1 MNTSVTRNRN
11 LVAAAVAGLILL
23 GAAASADA
31 QAVRSLEERSKQEHA
46 QKTKAQKEQMQKEA
60 EHASLRYTEATRK
73 VEEARASRS
82 MSGELKDM
90 LQLYQTGKGAEALV
104 VVDQIIANEEEA
116 NAYDRSFAA
125 QLGAQVAYKAG
136 DFAAA
141 EQYLEQVL
149 QFNGLDN
156 VGHYDSMIMLA
167 QLRLQEKKYDEALQT
182 IERFL
187 EETRSTAPEHLVLKG
202 NALYR
207 LERHEEAAA
216 VLEQAI
222 AASEAPP
229 ADWTQLLMA
238 TYASSGQQEKAAQLA
253 EQLTATSSGDKASQ
267 MNLAAVYQ
275 QSGQYDK
282 MAQVLEQLRASG
294 QLTEDHDYRLL
305 FSAYLSQEGQE
316 GKAIEVINEGF
327 AKGVL
332 KPDFQSYVALAQ
344 AHYFSDQIGPAL
356 EAYKKAAP
364 LDENGSTYL
373 NLARLLW
380 QEGRVGEAKA
390 AAKQALAEGVDDA
403 EDANKILALPGG

>member
-1 MNTSVTRNRN
+1 MNTSVSRNRS
-11 LVAAAVAGLILL
+11 LIAAAVAGAILL
-23 GAAASADA
+23 GTVAAADA
-31 QAVRSLEERSKQEHA
+31 QTVRSLEERTKQESA
-46 QKTKAQKEQMQKEA
+46 QKTRAQKEQMQKEA
-60 EHASLRYTEATRK
+60 EHASLRYTGATRK
-73 VEEARASRS
+73 VEEARASRA

-90 LQLYQTGKGAEALV
+90 LQLYQEGKGAEARAV
-104 VVDQIIANEEEA
+104 ADQIIASEEA

-125 QLGAQVAYKAG
+125 QLSAQVAYKAG
-136 DFAAA
+136 DLAAT

-149 QFNGLDN
+149 QFDGLDN

-167 QLRLQEKKYDEALQT
+167 QLRLQEKKYAEALET

-187 EETRSTAPEHLVLKG
+187 EETRSTEPEHLVLKG

-207 LERHEEAAA
+207 LERYAEAAP

-222 AASEAPP
+222 AASDAPP
-229 ADWTQLLMA
+229 AAWTQLLMA
-238 TYASSGQQEKAAQLA
+238 TYSSSGQQDKAAQLA
-253 EQLTATSSGDKASQ
+253 QQLTTSSSGDKASQ

-294 QLTEDHDYRLL
+294 ELTEDHDYRLL

-316 GKAIEVINEGF
+316 AKAIEVINEGF

-344 AHYFSDQIGPAL
+344 AHYFSDQIDPAL
-356 EAYKKAAP
+356 EAYRKAAP

-380 QEGRVGEAKA
+380 QEGRIGEAKA
-390 AAKQALAEGVDDA
+390 AAKQALAKGVDDA